1 MLCDAITKKKDND
14 NEMTI
19 TMILIL
25 IMISIHSTFLKD
37 SYSNTLLNNFK
48 NGMKIIIFF
57 RISPKVHITK
67 TF

>member
-1 MLCDAITKKKDND
+1 
-14 NEMTI
+14 MTI
-19 TMILIL
+19 TVILIL

-37 SYSNTLLNNFK
+37 SYSNTLLNNFE